1 VGTRAAWLSWSAVV
15 TATSADQVRELEQAL
30 EEYPEERGE
39 ILLELADAYASAGER
54 ERAVEVWRDL
64 IADGGEDGDFAR
76 YALAEELFKQ
86 GENEAAR
93 AELATLKAG
102 GRVTHGAWHLAA
114 ELYETRGELAEAADW
129 FTTAVRQLSDEDLTR
144 LREDG
149 LSWMSR
155 VGMLIRARRRVREAM
170 GQPPDHL
177 DRAVPSQQEIER
189 QFCRLGDALGGAD
202 VGSSR
207 SPASRSKGPR
217 SAAAGAAERTV
228 ELLSM
233 YWTRADFP
241 EAHRRWPELVTAEE
255 EAEYFA
261 RVEQLSRDH
270 AEAGTRQITMVPC
283 DVAGYAEFAE
293 RTGADPTALPTRR
306 DYLELLAAQGRTIS
320 WPPPRNSPCWCGST
334 RKYKKCCGRPMPAPH
349 PDGGSST
356 SSSVVMASSVDSS
369 FSPMPML

>member
-1 VGTRAAWLSWSAVV
+1 MVA
-15 TATSADQVRELEQAL
+15 ATSADQVRELEQAL

-39 ILLELADAYASAGER
+39 ILLELAHAYASTGEH
-54 ERAVEVWRDL
+54 ERAVEVWRGL
-64 IADGGEDGDFAR
+64 IEDGGENGDFAR
-76 YALAEELFKQ
+76 FALAEELFKQ

-114 ELYETRGELAEAADW
+114 ELYEVRGELAEAADW
-129 FTTAVRQLSDEDLTR
+129 FTTAVRQLGDEDLTH

-155 VGMLIRARRRVREAM
+155 AGMLVRARRRVRAAM
-170 GQPPDHL
+170 GQPPDHF
-177 DRAVPSQQEIER
+177 DRAVPSQEEIER
-189 QFCRLGDALGGAD
+189 QFSLLADALVDED
-202 VGSSR
+202 VPDTHH
-207 SPASRSKGPR
+207 PAT
-217 SAAAGAAERTV
+217 RTA

-233 YWTRADFP
+233 YWTRADLP
-241 EAHRRWPELVTAEE
+241 EAHRRWPELFTDGAE

-261 RVEQLSRDH
+261 RVEQLCRDH

-283 DVAGYAEFAE
+283 EVAGYAEFAE

-349 PDGGSST
+349 PDGGLST